1 MSMVFIYCCSCTC
14 RPTDEAG
21 GLMGYFGKA
30 LSPSSYLPVHVSRLP
45 SMTTGNSILF
55 SVCTNSSGWVSVV
68 VLDNK
73 FWIMFV

>member
-45 SMTTGNSILF
+45 SMTTETLSCSQCALTAVAGFQS
-55 SVCTNSSGWVSVV
+55 
-68 VLDNK
+68 
-73 FWIMFV
+73 

>member
-30 LSPSSYLPVHVSRLP
+30 LSPSSYLPVHVSRSTFDDNQKLY
-45 SMTTGNSILF
+45 LVL
-55 SVCTNSSGWVSVV
+55 SVH
-68 VLDNK
+68 
-73 FWIMFV
+73 